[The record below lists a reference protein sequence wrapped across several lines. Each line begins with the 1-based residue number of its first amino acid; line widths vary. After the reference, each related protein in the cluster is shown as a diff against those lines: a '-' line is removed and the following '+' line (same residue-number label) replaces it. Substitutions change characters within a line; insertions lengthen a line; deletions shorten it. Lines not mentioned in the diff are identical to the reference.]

1 MYRKKLLTSASKSL
15 ALCALVMATA
25 ATCLT
30 GCGGKKATG
39 SANVEVQTSQ
49 ESALEKPTAASQET
63 LAQTPT
69 EAATAAAEEKTEETT
84 AEATETA
91 SEEVTEA
98 PAEVAEAVGKAEE
111 ATEGVKEEAVQ
122 EAVEV
127 QIENIVAQEPEPAPE
142 VSAPVTY
149 APAETKTEAPTV
161 KKIESPTDANGVPQ
175 PISSDN
181 QGLTGGHINNPDG
194 TYTNRLGTWASREDF
209 FAWSDAEKA
218 SRQAAQK

>member
-15 ALCALVMATA
+15 ALCALVMATV

-30 GCGGKKATG
+30 GCGNKKTTG

-49 ESALEKPTAASQET
+49 ASALEKPTA
-63 LAQTPT
+63 
-69 EAATAAAEEKTEETT
+69 EAI
-84 AEATETA
+84 ETA

-98 PAEVAEAVGKAEE
+98 PAEVAEAVEKVEK
-111 ATEGVKEEAVQ
+111 ATEVVKEEAAQ
-122 EAVEV
+122 ETVEV

-149 APAETKTEAPTV
+149 APAEPETEAPTV

-175 PISSDN
+175 PIDGN
-181 QGLTGGHINNPDG
+181 RGVTRGHVNNPDG
-194 TYTNRLGTWASREDF
+194 TYTCSEETWASREDYV
-209 FAWSDAEKA
+209 AWGKAEKA
-218 SRQAAQK
+218 SRQAAAQK

>member
-30 GCGGKKATG
+30 GCGDKKTTG

-49 ESALEKPTAASQET
+49 ASALEKP
-63 LAQTPT
+63 
-69 EAATAAAEEKTEETT
+69 T

-98 PAEVAEAVGKAEE
+98 PAEVAEAVEKVEK
-111 ATEGVKEEAVQ
+111 ATEVVKEEAAQ
-122 EAVEV
+122 ETVEV

-149 APAETKTEAPTV
+149 APAEPEPETKTEVPTV

-175 PISSDN
+175 PIDGN
-181 QGLTGGHINNPDG
+181 RGVTFGHVINDDG
-194 TYTNRLGTWASREDF
+194 TYTNSEGTWATREDF
-209 FAWSDAEKA
+209 VAWMKAEKA